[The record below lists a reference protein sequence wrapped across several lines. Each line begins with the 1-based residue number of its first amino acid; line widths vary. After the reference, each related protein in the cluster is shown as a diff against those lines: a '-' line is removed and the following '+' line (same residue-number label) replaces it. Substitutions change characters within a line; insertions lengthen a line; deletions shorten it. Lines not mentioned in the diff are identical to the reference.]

1 MELLEVMK
9 MNWDDEYA
17 GNRKIWGDVPSELA
31 IIMVDYLGKNNLAK
45 RRLVILDI
53 GCGYGRDEIYLSKYL
68 NCHIK
73 AIDSSQKAISTARNI
88 KIENV
93 DFAVCNFAD
102 LAEGKYNIVFIS
114 NLYHSLKERER
125 EALRDKLKN
134 LLRPDGMLFL
144 NALSVNDPE
153 EYGKGAA
160 VENEPHSFQ
169 GKKYLHFCTGEE
181 LRGDFDFLS
190 MRALYEHK
198 YDEPHYQGKTHH
210 HISWILIGQKLDR
223 GR

>member
-1 MELLEVMK
+1 
-9 MNWDDEYA
+9 MNWDDEYT

-31 IIMVDYLGKNNLAK
+31 SIMVDYLRNHNLEK
-45 RRLVILDI
+45 RRLAILDI
-53 GCGYGRDEIYLSKYL
+53 GCGYGRDEIYLSKHL

-73 AIDSSQKAISTARNI
+73 AIDSSQEAISTAENTVSGL
-88 KIENV
+88 KIEDV
-93 DFAVCNFAD
+93 DFAVCNFTE
-102 LAEGKYNIVFIS
+102 LAQDKYNVVFIS

-125 EALRDKLKN
+125 KQLRDKLKS
-134 LLRPDGMLFL
+134 LLGTDSMLFL

-153 EYGKGAA
+153 EYGKGDA

-169 GKKYLHFCTGEE
+169 RKKYLHFCTAEE
-181 LRGDFDFLS
+181 LRVDFDFLS

-198 YDEPHYQGKTHH
+198 YDEPHYQGNTHH
-210 HISWILIGQKLDR
+210 HISWILIGQKPDG

>member
-1 MELLEVMK
+1 

-31 IIMVDYLGKNNLAK
+31 IIMVDYLRKNNLEK

-68 NCHIK
+68 NCHIR
-73 AIDSSQKAISTARNI
+73 AIDSSQKAISAAQNTASSL
-88 KIENV
+88 KNV
-93 DFAVCNFAD
+93 DFAVCNFTE
-102 LAEGKYNIVFIS
+102 LAEDKYDVVFIS
-114 NLYHSLKERER
+114 NLYHSIRERER
-125 EALRDKLKN
+125 KALRDKLKN
-134 LLRPDGMLFL
+134 LLRPDSMLFL

-169 GKKYLHFCTGEE
+169 GKKYLHFCTAEE
-181 LRGDFDFLS
+181 LHDDFDFLR
-190 MRALYEHK
+190 MRELYEHK

-210 HISWILIGQKLDR
+210 HISWILIGQKPDR